1 MDNIQFWIYVI
12 FGIIYF
18 VARNFKKKS
27 QEKAKNQPSIEGAE
41 GNGETVPAQSFEELL
56 KEITGRK
63 SVKPES
69 RPVIEEES
77 DRYLQPKPWEEEVKQ
92 VIDSRS
98 IFEKEGETRA
108 FADEESRRVYEE
120 SMKRA
125 EGSEFDYEV
134 DKKYANSKV
143 LLETETAEGGKE
155 NKVADEIREMLTNTS
170 SARKAFIAGEIFQTR
185 F

>member
-27 QEKAKNQPSIEGAE
+27 QEKKQPSTDGAE
-41 GNGETVPAQSFEELL
+41 GSGETVPAQSFEELL
-56 KEITGRK
+56 EEITGRK

-77 DRYLQPKPWEEEVKQ
+77 DRYMQPKPWEEEVKQ

-98 IFEKEGETRA
+98 AFEKEGETRA

-120 SMKRA
+120 SVKRA
-125 EGSEFDYEV
+125 EGSDLVYEV
-134 DKKYANSKV
+134 DEKYANSKV
-143 LLETETAEGGKE
+143 LLETATAEGGKE

-170 SARKAFIAGEIFQTR
+170 GARKAFIAGEIFQTR